1 LKLNFET
8 AKTIAE
14 AAHAAW
20 NAEDIEAVLGQYVD
34 DLVYVSNAGG
44 KNGKKLVVRGRSG
57 LRELLTP
64 VLPFIQNRTAIETFM
79 FRDDVAHLQVSFFTR
94 VKRTGLEH
102 SGTYRQIMQ
111 FRGFK
116 IGRLEEIHDAAML
129 NAFWRLVAAE
139 NVTSGQSSG

>member
-1 LKLNFET
+1 M
-8 AKTIAE
+8 AE

-64 VLPFIQNRTAIETFM
+64 VLPFIQNRTTIEAFM
-79 FRDDVAHLQVSFFTR
+79 FRDDVGSPAGIVLYAGQANRARTLRDVPTNHAVSGLQNRPPRRNPRCGDVER
-94 VKRTGLEH
+94 LLA
-102 SGTYRQIMQ
+102 
-111 FRGFK
+111 
-116 IGRLEEIHDAAML
+116 IGCC
-129 NAFWRLVAAE
+129 
-139 NVTSGQSSG
+139 